1 MYSNPID
8 YLSVKYLITIKKNN
22 KMKQHSFKLRTSA
35 TVLALSG
42 LMIMTS
48 IPSFAHSSKIEIIS
62 SEAIQPAVKYIGTD
76 DKGAGFAVKFDA
88 TAPVK
93 FELTIKDKLG
103 IVLFTKVFESASFSK
118 TFRLMMDDSYN
129 LEVSFTIKTLPD
141 GNEHTFNVSTE
152 EKTTTEVA
160 VTKTK

>member
-1 MYSNPID
+1 
-8 YLSVKYLITIKKNN
+8 VKYFNNKQKNN

-48 IPSFAHSSKIEIIS
+48 IPSFAHSNKIEILS
-62 SEAIQPAVKYIGTD
+62 SEAIQPTVKYIGTD

-88 TAPVK
+88 TVPVK
-93 FELTIKDKLG
+93 FELTIKDKSG
-103 IVLFTKVFESASFSK
+103 IVLYTRVFESASFSK

-129 LEVSFTIKTLPD
+129 LKVSFTIKTLPD
-141 GNEHTFNVSTE
+141 GSEHTFNVNTE
-152 EKTTTEVA
+152 EKTITDVA